1 MEEENM
7 TKTKARLIS
16 AGIAILVLATALFVL
31 LPSVLSTTAGGAAWS
46 GLPAD
51 GIETGAGTES
61 NPYQIKTAEELAFMA
76 SKVNAGDTSYASA
89 YYRLTTDIVLNES
102 LDDRPNE

>member
-1 MEEENM
+1 M

-76 SKVNAGDTSYASA
+76 SKVNAGEANY
-89 YYRLTTDIVLNES
+89 
-102 LDDRPNE
+102 P